1 MIRLFL
7 FASKFNATN
16 RQSPMNAREHEGKQT
31 GWQTLSATPMNKNE
45 IEQIEF

>member
-7 FASKFNATN
+7 FASKFNAKN
-16 RQSPMNAREHEGKQT
+16 RQSPMNAHEHEGKQT
-31 GWQTLSATPMNKNE
+31 DWQTLSAAPMNENG